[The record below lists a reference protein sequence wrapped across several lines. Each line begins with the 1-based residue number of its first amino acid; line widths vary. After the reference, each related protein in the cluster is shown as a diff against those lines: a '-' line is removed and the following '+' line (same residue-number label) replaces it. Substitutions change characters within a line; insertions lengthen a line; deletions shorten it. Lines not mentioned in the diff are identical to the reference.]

1 MYDTYEYDTA
11 KYRSLLEKWSPKL
24 HPNHFQ
30 VLFILKSG
38 SRWWV
43 CSVVVLRFANW
54 FSFCQVLLL
63 KKRLAISM
71 NGTLSFDQVEKSLS
85 WTYLRPSIN
94 DLHYQHQLF
103 PKHKDKSLLLQNVF
117 LSDPWENRSPR
128 GVPWEVWTGGPRAHK
143 VTSPFYDHFC
153 IPIHPSI
160 TIFATIIP

>member
-1 MYDTYEYDTA
+1 MVSKA
-11 KYRSLLEKWSPKL
+11 SSKPL
-24 HPNHFQ
+24 
-30 VLFILKSG
+30 SG
-38 SRWWV
+38 SINTQVWLEMMGLFC
-43 CSVVVLRFANW
+43 CSCEICQLIFI
-54 FSFCQVLLL
+54 FQVLLL

-85 WTYLRPSIN
+85 WTHLRPSIN
-94 DLHYQHQLF
+94 DLHLMQYQHQLF
-103 PKHKDKSLLLQNVF
+103 PKHKDKSLFLQNVF